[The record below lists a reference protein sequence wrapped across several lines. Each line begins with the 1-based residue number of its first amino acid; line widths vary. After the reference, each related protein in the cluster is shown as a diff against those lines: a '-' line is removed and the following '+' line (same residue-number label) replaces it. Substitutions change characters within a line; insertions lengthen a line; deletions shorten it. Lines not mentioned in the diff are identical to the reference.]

1 MIHSGPRNAF
11 RGSARILL
19 ALVLLVLLKTNSIAQ
34 DSDAPQ
40 PQVPSAIPLS
50 SSSGTSKPQK
60 AFHDRS
66 ISDISAVGNRDVGC
80 NSGLGSR
87 YSLQEQIEM
96 GRSYARNVEA
106 TSTLI
111 ADPAVSEYVDRI
123 GQRLVR
129 NSDAQVRFT
138 FKIIASDNVNAFS
151 LPGGFVFLNS
161 GLIRAADNEAALAG
175 VLAHEVAHVAA
186 CHAAQEL
193 ARQESASVDSMPM
206 IFRLAS
212 RRMAINTVYLKPVR
226 IFEAE
231 ADLLA
236 VEYLYKAGY
245 DPHALPLFFEKI
257 KDNHQCGAKA
267 RAFESDSRMA
277 ERIKRTRNQ
286 ISTLLPST
294 PGSTVDT
301 AEFQQIR
308 KRLSEPGSDQRLARP
323 DR

>member
-19 ALVLLVLLKTNSIAQ
+19 AVVLLVLLRTNSIAQ

-40 PQVPSAIPLS
+40 PQAPSAIPLS
-50 SSSGTSKPQK
+50 SSSGTSNPQK
-60 AFHDRS
+60 ARHDGS

-138 FKIIASDNVNAFS
+138 FQIIAGDNVNAFS

-161 GLIRAADNEAALAG
+161 GLIRAADNEAELAG

-206 IFRLAS
+206 IF
-212 RRMAINTVYLKPVR
+212 
-226 IFEAE
+226 
-231 ADLLA
+231 
-236 VEYLYKAGY
+236 
-245 DPHALPLFFEKI
+245 
-257 KDNHQCGAKA
+257 
-267 RAFESDSRMA
+267 
-277 ERIKRTRNQ
+277 
-286 ISTLLPST
+286 
-294 PGSTVDT
+294 
-301 AEFQQIR
+301 
-308 KRLSEPGSDQRLARP
+308 
-323 DR
+323 